1 MHNITVTYETVVT
14 KKLSLDIDQVIDL
27 VVENTKKDADGEEMS
42 LFDLQCV
49 FGDNMNYYLE
59 KLGLIKDSE
68 ELSDYAED
76 EIFEEFTSRI
86 IERYPELDV
95 L

>member
-14 KKLSLDIDQVIDL
+14 KKLSLDIDL
-27 VVENTKKDADGEEMS
+27 VVEDTKKDADGEEMS

>member
-1 MHNITVTYETVVT
+1 
-14 KKLSLDIDQVIDL
+14 
-27 VVENTKKDADGEEMS
+27 MS

>member
-1 MHNITVTYETVVT
+1 MQNFTVTYETVPT
-14 KKLSLDIDQVIDL
+14 KELSLGIDQVTDL
-27 VVENTKKDADGEEMS
+27 VAEDTKKDADGQEMS
-42 LFDLQCV
+42 LFDRQCV

-59 KLGLIKDSE
+59 KLGMIKDSE

-86 IERYPELDV
+86 IE
-95 L
+95 

>member
-27 VVENTKKDADGEEMS
+27 VVEDTKKDADGEEMS

-49 FGDNMNYYLE
+49 FGDNM
-59 KLGLIKDSE
+59 KL
-68 ELSDYAED
+68 LS
-76 EIFEEFTSRI
+76 
-86 IERYPELDV
+86 
-95 L
+95 

>member
-1 MHNITVTYETVVT
+1 
-14 KKLSLDIDQVIDL
+14 
-27 VVENTKKDADGEEMS
+27 
-42 LFDLQCV
+42 
-49 FGDNMNYYLE
+49 MNYYLE

>member
-1 MHNITVTYETVVT
+1 M
-14 KKLSLDIDQVIDL
+14 
-27 VVENTKKDADGEEMS
+27 VEDTKKDADGEEMS

-49 FGDNMNYYLE
+49 FGYLE

-86 IERYPELDV
+86 IERYPEV

>member
-1 MHNITVTYETVVT
+1 MHNITITYETVVT
-14 KKLSLDIDQVIDL
+14 KKLSLDIDQIIDL
-27 VVENTKKDADGEEMS
+27 TVEDTKKSADGKEIS

-59 KLGLIKDSE
+59 KLGLIKKPE

-76 EIFEEFTSRI
+76 EIFDKFTSRI
-86 IERYPELDV
+86 LERYPELDV